1 MQSLSEKGFPTGKPV
16 AAALWQYEGPRVVIG
31 CGARELLELELTAF
45 FASRQCPGTAI
56 RAAMDW
62 ALQQARAKRPV
73 VSGFH
78 SPLEQSVLK
87 VLISASS
94 PAIVVMARPVSTAK
108 LPNEWAH
115 ALEQGHLAVVSSVVG
130 NQRLT
135 QTIANARNALAAQLA
150 HAIVIA
156 HASPGGALAGMHQ
169 QWLESGRHVSTL
181 V

>member
-1 MQSLSEKGFPTGKPV
+1 VPSLSKKGFFTGKPV
-16 AAALWQYEGPRVVIG
+16 AAALWQYEGPPALTG
-31 CGARELLELELTAF
+31 CGARELLELGLTAF
-45 FASRQCPGTAI
+45 FASRQCPGTTI

-62 ALQQARAKRPV
+62 ALEQARAKRAV
-73 VSGFH
+73 VSG
-78 SPLEQSVLK
+78 
-87 VLISASS
+87 
-94 PAIVVMARPVSTAK
+94 AK

-150 HAIVIA
+150 QAIVIA

-169 QWLESGRHVSTL
+169 QWLESGRRVSML
-181 V
+181 G